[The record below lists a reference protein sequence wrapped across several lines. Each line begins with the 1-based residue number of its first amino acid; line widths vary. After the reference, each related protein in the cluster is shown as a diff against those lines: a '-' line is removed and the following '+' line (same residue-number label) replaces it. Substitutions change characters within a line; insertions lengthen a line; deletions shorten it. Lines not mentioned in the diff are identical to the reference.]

1 MKFDIDE
8 IIELVNGKRYI
19 VVDKLEENYIWYY
32 NVYEVDD
39 NNNVL
44 DTSLIV
50 KTEVKNGKTLIT
62 KTTNEELEKIFKA
75 RLNWILLYFYINLY
89 LPFYVIVNITKIDFF
104 FEI

>member
-50 KTEVKNGKTLIT
+50 KAEIKNGKTLIT
-62 KTTNEELEKIFKA
+62 KTTNEELEKMF
-75 RLNWILLYFYINLY
+75 
-89 LPFYVIVNITKIDFF
+89 T
-104 FEI
+104 

>member
-19 VVDKLEENYIWYY
+19 VVDKLEENYMWYY

-50 KTEVKNGKTLIT
+50 KTEIKNGKTLIT
-62 KTTNEELEKIFKA
+62 KTTNEELEKMFKA
-75 RLNWILLYFYINLY
+75 RLN
-89 LPFYVIVNITKIDFF
+89 
-104 FEI
+104 

>member
-8 IIELVNGKRYI
+8 IIELVDGKRYI

-32 NVYEVDD
+32 DVYEVDD

-50 KTEVKNGKTLIT
+50 KTEIKNGKTLIT

-75 RLNWILLYFYINLY
+75 RLN
-89 LPFYVIVNITKIDFF
+89 
-104 FEI
+104 

>member
-75 RLNWILLYFYINLY
+75 RLNYISLYFYINLY
-89 LPFYVIVNITKIDFF
+89 LPF
-104 FEI
+104 

>member
-50 KTEVKNGKTLIT
+50 KTEIKNGKTLIT
-62 KTTNEELEKIFKA
+62 KITNEELEKMFKA
-75 RLNWILLYFYINLY
+75 RLN
-89 LPFYVIVNITKIDFF
+89 
-104 FEI
+104 

>member
-19 VVDKLEENYIWYY
+19 VVDKLKENYIWYY

-50 KTEVKNGKTLIT
+50 KTEIKNGKTLIT
-62 KTTNEELEKIFKA
+62 KTTNEELEKMFKA
-75 RLNWILLYFYINLY
+75 RLN
-89 LPFYVIVNITKIDFF
+89 
-104 FEI
+104 

>member
-44 DTSLIV
+44 DTKSFIIDKLSLYKIV
-50 KTEVKNGKTLIT
+50 K
-62 KTTNEELEKIFKA
+62 
-75 RLNWILLYFYINLY
+75 
-89 LPFYVIVNITKIDFF
+89 
-104 FEI
+104 

>member
-89 LPFYVIVNITKIDFF
+89 LPF
-104 FEI
+104 

>member
-44 DTSLIV
+44 NTSLIV

-75 RLNWILLYFYINLY
+75 RLN
-89 LPFYVIVNITKIDFF
+89 
-104 FEI
+104 

>member
-50 KTEVKNGKTLIT
+50 KTEIKNGKTL
-62 KTTNEELEKIFKA
+62 
-75 RLNWILLYFYINLY
+75 
-89 LPFYVIVNITKIDFF
+89 
-104 FEI
+104 

>member
-32 NVYEVDD
+32 DVYEVDD

-62 KTTNEELEKIFKA
+62 KTTNEELEKMFKA
-75 RLNWILLYFYINLY
+75 RLN
-89 LPFYVIVNITKIDFF
+89 
-104 FEI
+104 

>member
-19 VVDKLEENYIWYY
+19 VVDKLEENYIWSY

-50 KTEVKNGKTLIT
+50 KTEIKNGKTLIT
-62 KTTNEELEKIFKA
+62 KTTNEELEKMFKA
-75 RLNWILLYFYINLY
+75 RLN
-89 LPFYVIVNITKIDFF
+89 
-104 FEI
+104 

>member
-50 KTEVKNGKTLIT
+50 KAEIKNGKTLIT

-75 RLNWILLYFYINLY
+75 RLN
-89 LPFYVIVNITKIDFF
+89 
-104 FEI
+104 

>member
-50 KTEVKNGKTLIT
+50 KTEIKNGKTLIT
-62 KTTNEELEKIFKA
+62 KTTNEELEKMFKV
-75 RLNWILLYFYINLY
+75 RLN
-89 LPFYVIVNITKIDFF
+89 
-104 FEI
+104 

>member
-50 KTEVKNGKTLIT
+50 KTEIKNGKTLIT
-62 KTTNEELEKIFKA
+62 KATNEELEKMFKA
-75 RLNWILLYFYINLY
+75 RLN
-89 LPFYVIVNITKIDFF
+89 
-104 FEI
+104 

>member
-1 MKFDIDE
+1 MKFDIEE

-50 KTEVKNGKTLIT
+50 KTEIKNGKTLIT
-62 KTTNEELEKIFKA
+62 KTTNEELEKMFKA
-75 RLNWILLYFYINLY
+75 RLN
-89 LPFYVIVNITKIDFF
+89 
-104 FEI
+104 

>member
-50 KTEVKNGKTLIT
+50 KTEIKNGKTLIT
-62 KTTNEELEKIFKA
+62 KTTNEELEKMFKA
-75 RLNWILLYFYINLY
+75 RLN
-89 LPFYVIVNITKIDFF
+89 
-104 FEI
+104 

>member
-19 VVDKLEENYIWYY
+19 VVDKLEENYMWYY
-32 NVYEVDD
+32 NIYEVDD

-50 KTEVKNGKTLIT
+50 KTEIKNGKTLIT
-62 KTTNEELEKIFKA
+62 KTTNEELEKMFKA
-75 RLNWILLYFYINLY
+75 RLN
-89 LPFYVIVNITKIDFF
+89 
-104 FEI
+104 

>member
-50 KTEVKNGKTLIT
+50 KTEIKNGKTLIT
-62 KTTNEELEKIFKA
+62 KTTNEALEKMFKA
-75 RLNWILLYFYINLY
+75 RLN
-89 LPFYVIVNITKIDFF
+89 
-104 FEI
+104 

>member
-44 DTSLIV
+44 DISLIV
-50 KTEVKNGKTLIT
+50 KTEIKNGKTLIT
-62 KTTNEELEKIFKA
+62 KTTNEELEKMFKA
-75 RLNWILLYFYINLY
+75 RLN
-89 LPFYVIVNITKIDFF
+89 
-104 FEI
+104 

>member
-50 KTEVKNGKTLIT
+50 KTEIKNGKTLIT
-62 KTTNEELEKIFKA
+62 KTTTEELEKMFKA
-75 RLNWILLYFYINLY
+75 RLN
-89 LPFYVIVNITKIDFF
+89 
-104 FEI
+104 

>member
-1 MKFDIDE
+1 MKLLKENWHKRIVIYE
-8 IIELVNGKRYI
+8 IWYRWNNRVNGKRYI

-75 RLNWILLYFYINLY
+75 RLN
-89 LPFYVIVNITKIDFF
+89 
-104 FEI
+104 

>member
-19 VVDKLEENYIWYY
+19 VVDKLEQNYIWYY

-50 KTEVKNGKTLIT
+50 KTEIKNGKTLIT
-62 KTTNEELEKIFKA
+62 KTTNEELEKMFKA
-75 RLNWILLYFYINLY
+75 RLN
-89 LPFYVIVNITKIDFF
+89 
-104 FEI
+104 

>member
-32 NVYEVDD
+32 DVYEVDD

-50 KTEVKNGKTLIT
+50 KTEIKNGKTLIT
-62 KTTNEELEKIFKA
+62 KTTNEELEKMFKA
-75 RLNWILLYFYINLY
+75 RLN
-89 LPFYVIVNITKIDFF
+89 
-104 FEI
+104 

>member
-50 KTEVKNGKTLIT
+50 KNASIKLAFNS
-62 KTTNEELEKIFKA
+62 
-75 RLNWILLYFYINLY
+75 ILPVFYLTCIYFL
-89 LPFYVIVNITKIDFF
+89 K
-104 FEI
+104 

>member
-50 KTEVKNGKTLIT
+50 KTEIKNGKTLIT
-62 KTTNEELEKIFKA
+62 KTMNEELEKMFKA
-75 RLNWILLYFYINLY
+75 RLN
-89 LPFYVIVNITKIDFF
+89 
-104 FEI
+104 

>member
-50 KTEVKNGKTLIT
+50 KTEIKNSKTLIT
-62 KTTNEELEKIFKA
+62 KTTNEELEKMFKA
-75 RLNWILLYFYINLY
+75 RLN
-89 LPFYVIVNITKIDFF
+89 
-104 FEI
+104 

>member
-8 IIELVNGKRYI
+8 IIELLDGKRYI
-19 VVDKLEENYIWYY
+19 IVNKLEKNYIWYY

-50 KTEVKNGKTLIT
+50 KTEIKNGKTLIT
-62 KTTNEELEKIFKA
+62 KTTNEELEEMFKA
-75 RLNWILLYFYINLY
+75 RLN
-89 LPFYVIVNITKIDFF
+89 
-104 FEI
+104 

>member
-62 KTTNEELEKIFKA
+62 KTMNEELEKMFKA
-75 RLNWILLYFYINLY
+75 RLN
-89 LPFYVIVNITKIDFF
+89 
-104 FEI
+104 

>member
-62 KTTNEELEKIFKA
+62 KTTNEKLEKIFKA
-75 RLNWILLYFYINLY
+75 RLN
-89 LPFYVIVNITKIDFF
+89 
-104 FEI
+104 

>member
-19 VVDKLEENYIWYY
+19 VVDKLEENYNY

-50 KTEVKNGKTLIT
+50 KTEIKNGKTLIT
-62 KTTNEELEKIFKA
+62 KTTNEELEKMFKA
-75 RLNWILLYFYINLY
+75 RLN
-89 LPFYVIVNITKIDFF
+89 
-104 FEI
+104 

>member
-50 KTEVKNGKTLIT
+50 KTEIKNGKTLIT
-62 KTTNEELEKIFKA
+62 KTTNEELETIFKA
-75 RLNWILLYFYINLY
+75 RLN
-89 LPFYVIVNITKIDFF
+89 
-104 FEI
+104 

>member
-50 KTEVKNGKTLIT
+50 KNEIKNGKTLIT
-62 KTTNEELEKIFKA
+62 KTTNEELEKMFKA
-75 RLNWILLYFYINLY
+75 RLN
-89 LPFYVIVNITKIDFF
+89 
-104 FEI
+104 

>member
-19 VVDKLEENYIWYY
+19 VVDKLEENYVWYY
-32 NVYEVDD
+32 DVYEVDD

-75 RLNWILLYFYINLY
+75 RLN
-89 LPFYVIVNITKIDFF
+89 
-104 FEI
+104 

>member
-39 NNNVL
+39 NNNAL

-75 RLNWILLYFYINLY
+75 RLN
-89 LPFYVIVNITKIDFF
+89 
-104 FEI
+104 

>member
-50 KTEVKNGKTLIT
+50 KTEIKK
-62 KTTNEELEKIFKA
+62 
-75 RLNWILLYFYINLY
+75 W
-89 LPFYVIVNITKIDFF
+89 
-104 FEI
+104 

>member
-8 IIELVNGKRYI
+8 IIELVNGKRYV

-50 KTEVKNGKTLIT
+50 KTEIKNGKTLIT
-62 KTTNEELEKIFKA
+62 KTTNEELEKMFKA
-75 RLNWILLYFYINLY
+75 RLN
-89 LPFYVIVNITKIDFF
+89 
-104 FEI
+104 

>member
-19 VVDKLEENYIWYY
+19 VVDKLEENYVWYY

-44 DTSLIV
+44 DTSLVV
-50 KTEVKNGKTLIT
+50 KTEIKNGKTLIT
-62 KTTNEELEKIFKA
+62 KTTNEELEKMFKA
-75 RLNWILLYFYINLY
+75 RLN
-89 LPFYVIVNITKIDFF
+89 
-104 FEI
+104 